1 VWRYTGDDH
10 DIIPESDAILV
21 TRRAWAAP
29 EEVDEASITDFTL
42 ALAMQALTSKAVLS
56 FLHAENLAD
65 ATAVPVGAGPHADD
79 ERPEDERPRAA
90 DIDAAVL
97 DAAYE
102 TVFDSLPSI
111 TYTAGKLPTTAVMT
125 AVKHWLYTNGHAHL
139 TSAVTFYRARYR
151 LRQRLLNGQSFRRMV
166 TLKEMPAANKTFE
179 ESTPVLV
186 GEQLASV
193 HTTKTLEESP
203 NSMHTMRF
211 DGGSRGNPGKSGAGA
226 LLFGPGGAVV
236 SKAFKYL
243 GRATC
248 NEAEYQ
254 ALICGL
260 ELAVSS
266 SVKQL
271 TVEGDSLLVI
281 RQLQGKYAVRASHL
295 YPLYRR
301 SKALAARIPSIT
313 FRHIRRKHNG
323 AADAL
328 ANRAMN
334 SRSSSVLPGD
344 GEHSS

>member
-29 EEVDEASITDFTL
+29 EEVDEASTTDFTL

-65 ATAVPVGAGPHADD
+65 ATAVPVGAGPHAGD
-79 ERPEDERPRAA
+79 ERTEDERQSDVDA
-90 DIDAAVL
+90 DVL
-97 DAAYE
+97 NAAYE
-102 TVFDSLPSI
+102 TVFDSLPPI
-111 TYTAGKLPTTAVMT
+111 TDTAGKLPTTAVMT
-125 AVKHWLYTNGHAHL
+125 AVKLWLYTNGHAHL
-139 TSAVTFYRARYR
+139 APGVTFYRARYR

-166 TLKEMPAANKTFE
+166 PLKEMPAANKTIV
-179 ESTPVLV
+179 ESDPVLME
-186 GEQLASV
+186 EQLASF

-266 SVKQL
+266 SVQQL

-281 RQLQGKYAVRASHL
+281 QQLRGKYAVRASNL

-313 FRHIRRKHNG
+313 FRHIRRRHNG

-334 SRSSSVLPGD
+334 TRSSSVLPGD